1 MSCTS
6 KFTPQFGY
14 WMVAFLRRSIPDGWL
29 HSPLICTFA
38 TEKSHCLMVI
48 CLPECPPLRVWVS
61 NLYIFIHYSIMIMYL
76 HIYIYLMYT
85 YIVAGLSLPT
95 TNSVHRD
102 DPSSR
107 ITSRRP
113 PRRRVAARRVAAVQ
127 MGKYQTRC
135 MENIPRLHQ
144 SGKCFPWKL
153 YENPHGEFTQQ
164 WCGKLMQFRMRNA
177 WLLWVYQPSFC
188 DEAPRG

>member
-1 MSCTS
+1 
-6 KFTPQFGY
+6 
-14 WMVAFLRRSIPDGWL
+14 
-29 HSPLICTFA
+29 
-38 TEKSHCLMVI
+38 
-48 CLPECPPLRVWVS
+48 
-61 NLYIFIHYSIMIMYL
+61 MYL

-85 YIVAGLSLPT
+85 YIVAGLSLLT

-144 SGKCFPWKL
+144 SGKCFPWKIYMKIRMVSL
-153 YENPHGEFTQQ
+153 LTDDVASWCNLGWEMPGFFEYISRHSVMKPHVGKPSLFEVRLASFPSQGTPPFLLCKKREKRHLIPQELILDSVLSQVIYPPVNIQKAIENCH
-164 WCGKLMQFRMRNA
+164 L
-177 WLLWVYQPSFC
+177 
-188 DEAPRG
+188 